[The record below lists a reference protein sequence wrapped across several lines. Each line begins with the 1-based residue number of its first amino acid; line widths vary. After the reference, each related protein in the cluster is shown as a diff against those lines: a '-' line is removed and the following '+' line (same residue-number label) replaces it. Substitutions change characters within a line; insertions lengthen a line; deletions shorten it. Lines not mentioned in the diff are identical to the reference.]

1 MQIRYGKDITSPW
14 CLTSLGF
21 CPRFYI
27 VVLEMTFLSGHIFH
41 TLFGLLLSFC
51 FPFLFGLYSH
61 SFFFPSSFVQLLLNF
76 RYFLQYRRQWTW
88 IHRLIKQPG
97 SPCYVSISTILQ
109 EYWTTCSQYLPMSA
123 IIVAVVPI
131 NSAPPLPLPHNQ
143 PYPSLQPSEVG

>member
-51 FPFLFGLYSH
+51 FPFLFALYSH
-61 SFFFPSSFVQLLLNF
+61 FFFSKFICSTFAQLSLFSLVSQAVDMDTSADKIARLAMLRKHLYDNTRVLDDLLA
-76 RYFLQYRRQWTW
+76 
-88 IHRLIKQPG
+88 
-97 SPCYVSISTILQ
+97 ILAH
-109 EYWTTCSQYLPMSA
+109 ECHHCGRCP
-123 IIVAVVPI
+123 
-131 NSAPPLPLPHNQ
+131 N
-143 PYPSLQPSEVG
+143 